1 MTLNEGFSFLSNI
14 PLTLSANI
22 LAPSVNL
29 VPILLKKDLILFL
42 SFKALFNPQPNLSK
56 ITYQNHALLNVKLKF
71 IPKGGPDGGNGGKGG
86 DVVLVCDRNEG
97 DLQAYR
103 WQPHRRARNGAP
115 GQGRQC
121 AGPDGGD
128 LILPVPPGT
137 QVLEEGTNRLVA
149 ELTEHGERV
158 VLLAGGK
165 GGLGN
170 MNFKSSVN
178 QAPRRTTPGYP
189 GEEGKFRIVLKTIA
203 DIGLVGYPNAG
214 KSTLTNLLTAARPK
228 MAPYP
233 FTTLHVNVGVIDY
246 TDRFDRIVMA
256 DIPGLI
262 EGAHENRG
270 LGHQFLRHVERCSL
284 LVFIID
290 MAGSENREPWDD
302 HRILEREL
310 RLYSPILAAKPR
322 IIVANKM
329 DLPEAAAKLKKFQE
343 RVKDMVIPISCY
355 SQAGIQEFRDKLLAA
370 VKGPVD
376 QRPKAPAPYVEPAV
390 AKRLAKVHTAKV
402 VVPKAKA
409 KAAAKKSVKP
419 VAKKAVKVVPAKKA
433 KVTPKAKPVAKKASK
448 VIAKKPLAKK
458 AAKKVPAKVVAKK
471 KAAPVKKAASKSK
484 AKKK

>member
-1 MTLNEGFSFLSNI
+1 
-14 PLTLSANI
+14 
-22 LAPSVNL
+22 
-29 VPILLKKDLILFL
+29 
-42 SFKALFNPQPNLSK
+42 
-56 ITYQNHALLNVKLKF
+56 
-71 IPKGGPDGGNGGKGG
+71 
-86 DVVLVCDRNEG
+86 
-97 DLQAYR
+97 
-103 WQPHRRARNGAP
+103 
-115 GQGRQC
+115 
-121 AGPDGGD
+121 
-128 LILPVPPGT
+128 
-137 QVLEEGTNRLVA
+137 
-149 ELTEHGERV
+149 
-158 VLLAGGK
+158 
-165 GGLGN
+165 
-170 MNFKSSVN
+170 
-178 QAPRRTTPGYP
+178 
-189 GEEGKFRIVLKTIA
+189 
-203 DIGLVGYPNAG
+203 VGYPNAG

-329 DLPEAAAKLKKFQE
+329 DLPAAAAKLKKFQE
-343 RVKDMVIPISCY
+343 RVKDMVIPISSY
-355 SQAGIQEFRDKLLAA
+355 SQEGIQEFRDKLWAA

-376 QRPKAPAPYVEPAV
+376 QRPKAPAPYVEPAL
-390 AKRLAKVHTAKV
+390 AKRLAKVHVAKV
-402 VVPKAKA
+402 VAPKAKA
-409 KAAAKKSVKP
+409 KP
-419 VAKKAVKVVPAKKA
+419 VVKKATKPAKPKKA
-433 KVTPKAKPVAKKASK
+433 APKAKPVAKKAK
-448 VIAKKPLAKK
+448 VVAKKPLLKK
-458 AAKKVPAKVVAKK
+458 AAKPVAKKKPVKVVAKK